1 MKNISLVL
9 LAFMLTLTFTAS
21 DIIVEKGN
29 KPDNTAKCPYLEQL
43 QEGGAHSVCPYLNG
57 KIGNSACPYMK
68 ENSEAE
74 TGSNGCPYL
83 EGQTGECPYMSG
95 SAEGCPYLKE
105 HGQEAIKIMET
116 HPLPEG
122 KNT

>member
-29 KPDNTAKCPYLEQL
+29 KPDNANKCPYLEQL
-43 QEGGAHSVCPYLNG
+43 QQSGLQSECPYLSG
-57 KIGNSACPYMK
+57 KEGGSTCPYMK
-68 ENSEAE
+68 ENSESAN
-74 TGSNGCPYL
+74 GGCPYM
-83 EGQTGECPYMSG
+83 EGGTGECPYLNG
-95 SAEGCPYLKE
+95 NAGECPYLKE
-105 HGQEAIKIMET
+105 HGQEVNKVIET

>member
-21 DIIVEKGN
+21 DITVEKGN
-29 KPDNTAKCPYLEQL
+29 KPDNANKCPYLEQL
-43 QEGGAHSVCPYLNG
+43 QQSGSYSECPYLSG
-57 KIGNSACPYMK
+57 KEGGSACPFLK
-68 ENSEAE
+68 ENNEAQ
-74 TGSNGCPYL
+74 SNGCPYL
-83 EGQTGECPYMSG
+83 EGQRGECPYMNG
-95 SAEGCPYLKE
+95 NADECPYLKE
-105 HGQEAIKIMET
+105 HGREVNKVIET

>member
-29 KPDNTAKCPYLEQL
+29 KPDNANKCPYLEQL
-43 QEGGAHSVCPYLNG
+43 QQSGAHSVCPYLNG
-57 KIGNSACPYMK
+57 KEGSSASPYMK
-68 ENSEAE
+68 ENNESES
-74 TGSNGCPYL
+74 GGCPYL
-83 EGQTGECPYMSG
+83 EGQTNQCPYLNGNKGECPY
-95 SAEGCPYLKE
+95 LKD
-105 HGQEAIKIMET
+105 HGEEVIKVIET

>member
-1 MKNISLVL
+1 MRNISLVL

-29 KPDNTAKCPYLEQL
+29 KPGNTAKCPNLEQL
-43 QEGGAHSVCPYLNG
+43 QESGAHSECPYLS
-57 KIGNSACPYMK
+57 GNEGSSTCPYMK
-68 ENSEAE
+68 ENSKAE
-74 TGSNGCPYL
+74 SGGCPYM
-83 EGQTGECPYMSG
+83 EGQTSECPYLNG
-95 SAEGCPYLKE
+95 NANECPYLKE
-105 HGQEAIKIMET
+105 HGQEVIKVIKA